1 MPYEPGRSAV
11 IVPVPAVEPVVSR
24 WRRRFDV
31 SARYGVPAHV
41 TVLYPFLHQSR
52 LDDGVLA
59 RLGTVCA
66 TTSALEVAFPR
77 LAHFPNVLYLQ
88 PEPSEPF
95 RRLTAAVAEQW
106 PETPPYGGV
115 YAEVIPHLTVAHDVD
130 EAAFF
135 AVERE
140 VTPHLPVR
148 AWLEEAWL
156 YSYDGERWRPRT
168 RLPFG

>member
-1 MPYEPGRSAV
+1 
-11 IVPVPAVEPVVSR
+11 
-24 WRRRFDV
+24 
-31 SARYGVPAHV
+31 
-41 TVLYPFLHQSR
+41 
-52 LDDGVLA
+52 
-59 RLGTVCA
+59 
-66 TTSALEVAFPR
+66 
-77 LAHFPNVLYLQ
+77 VLYLQ

-115 YAEVIPHLTVAHDVD
+115 YAEVTPHLTVAHDVD

-140 VTPHLPVR
+140 VTAQLPVR
-148 AWLEEAWL
+148 AWVEEAWL